1 MTVTAEGLKEAR
13 QQAKEAEEVIL
24 KAQAAQDKIIKE
36 IAEAEAQE
44 NLDIELKKIAERNTL
59 ADKLKAEQE
68 RINNISPEEKLKIK
82 QRIERLEQ
90 LQLTNELIIIA
101 EKDYKGLELEKNNV
115 EDKLSKADKHLKA
128 LIAEQAELNND
139 IKNNN

>member
-1 MTVTAEGLKEAR
+1 MTVTVTQLKEAR

-44 NLDIELKKIAERNTL
+44 NLDIELKKIAERQTL

-68 RINNISPEEKLKIK
+68 RINNISPEDKLKIK

-101 EKDYKGLELEKNNV
+101 EKDYKGLELESSNIA
-115 EDKLSKADKHLKA
+115 DKLSKADKQLKA
-128 LIAEQAELNND
+128 LRAEQAELNNN